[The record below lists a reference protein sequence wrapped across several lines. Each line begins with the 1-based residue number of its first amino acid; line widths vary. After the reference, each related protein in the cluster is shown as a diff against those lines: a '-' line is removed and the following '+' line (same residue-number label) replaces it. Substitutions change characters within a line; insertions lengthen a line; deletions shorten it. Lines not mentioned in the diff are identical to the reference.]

1 MKRPG
6 IILKIGKEA
15 SLMRRHPWVFSGAIQ
30 AIEGDVA
37 EGDLVD
43 VSDHMKRFMGTG
55 HYQPGSIAVRMLS
68 FKREQIG
75 DSFWKEKLEN
85 ALALR
90 SELGLAGSNHTSMY
104 RLVHGEGDG
113 LPGLIVDMYGKTA
126 VIQAHTAGMMR
137 SADEIVRALREIMGK
152 GLKAVYN
159 KSLQTLP
166 GRMRKGHRDGYL
178 YGEKEEGP
186 FLESGLS
193 FLADWEH
200 GQKTGFYIDQR
211 ENRKLLEKLAAGR
224 KVLNL
229 FGYSGSFS
237 VYALRGGAH
246 IVHTVDS
253 SRSAI
258 DLTREN
264 LRMNSEFPG
273 QHEAFVADAMDFLKN
288 TPHTYDLIVL
298 DPPAYAKHG
307 EAIRNALQGYR
318 RLNQA
323 ALGKLKSGGILFT
336 FSCSQVV
343 SREQFRRSVFVAAAT
358 TGRHARI
365 LYQTAQPPDHP
376 VSLYHPEGEYLK
388 GLVLKVD

>member
-6 IILKIGKEA
+6 VILKKGKEA

-30 AIEGDVA
+30 TIEGDVA
-37 EGDLVD
+37 EGDV
-43 VSDHMKRFMGTG
+43 VEVIDHKNRFLATG
-55 HYQPGSIAVRMLS
+55 HYQPGSIAVRVLS
-68 FKREQIG
+68 FGREPIG
-75 DSFWKEKLEN
+75 GNFWRKKLEN

-90 SELGLAGSNHTSMY
+90 RELGLAGSNHTSMY

-113 LPGLIVDMYGKTA
+113 LPGLIVDIYGRTA
-126 VIQAHTAGMMR
+126 VMQAHTAGMMR
-137 SADEIVRALREIMGK
+137 SAGEIVRALREIMGEN
-152 GLKAVYN
+152 LKAVYN
-159 KSLQTLP
+159 KSRQTLP
-166 GRMRKGHRDGYL
+166 GRMREDHRDGYL

-193 FLADWEH
+193 FFADWEQ

-211 ENRKLLEKLAAGR
+211 ENRKLLGKFVAGK
-224 KVLNL
+224 KVLNM
-229 FGYSGSFS
+229 FGHSGGFS
-237 VYALRGGAH
+237 VYALQGGARV
-246 IVHTVDS
+246 VHTVDS
-253 SRSAI
+253 SRTAI
-258 DLTREN
+258 DQAEEN
-264 LRMNSEFPG
+264 LRVNSGFPG
-273 QHEAFVADAMDFLKN
+273 RHTAFVADAMEYLKN
-288 TPHTYDLIVL
+288 IWDRYDVIVL

-307 EAIRNALQGYR
+307 EARQNALQGYR

-323 ALGKLKSGGILFT
+323 ALEKMESGGMLFT

-358 TGRHARI
+358 AGRHVRI

-388 GLVLKVD
+388 GLILRVE

>member
-6 IILKIGKEA
+6 IILKKGKEA

-30 AIEGDVA
+30 SIEGDVA
-37 EGDLVD
+37 EGDLVN
-43 VSDHMKRFMGTG
+43 VSDHMNRFLGTG
-55 HYQPGSIAVRMLS
+55 HYQPGSIAVRVLS
-68 FKREQIG
+68 FEREQIG

-90 SELGLAGSNHTSMY
+90 RELGLAGSNHTSMY

-113 LPGLIVDMYGKTA
+113 LPGLVVDMYGKTA
-126 VIQAHTAGMMR
+126 VMQAHTAGMLR
-137 SADEIVRALREIMGK
+137 SAGEIVRALKEIMGK
-152 GLKAVYN
+152 DLKAVYN

-166 GRMRKGHRDGYL
+166 GRMRESHRDGYL
-178 YGEKEEGP
+178 YGEREEGP

-237 VYALRGGAH
+237 VYALRGGARV
-246 IVHTVDS
+246 VHTVDS
-253 SRSAI
+253 SRAAI
-258 DLTREN
+258 EMAGEN
-264 LRMNSEFPG
+264 LRINPGFPG

-288 TPHTYDLIVL
+288 TPGTYNLIVL

-307 EAIRNALQGYR
+307 VARQNALQGYR

-323 ALGKLKSGGILFT
+323 ALEKIEPGGMLFT

-358 TGRHARI
+358 AGRPARI

-388 GLVLKVD
+388 GLVLSVD